1 MEDDTFFFL
10 LGRRRGLPQSDGD
23 YPGDGYLWTP
33 KLSGRLRKERYA
45 TTRKRATSGA
55 PVLPTNGALQVR
67 H

>member
-10 LGRRRGLPQSDGD
+10 LGCRRGLPQSDGD

-45 TTRKRATSGA
+45 ERKDGRDMRYDGRVHIS
-55 PVLPTNGALQVR
+55 R
-67 H
+67 DI